1 MHVHLLEKLE
11 TKSVPKNREMDNYS
25 ISYSK
30 EDYASIIINNEY
42 NNDFVH
48 IFYSLQSLF
57 YNVSFDDTKKTTYK
71 IFKVK
76 W

>member
-1 MHVHLLEKLE
+1 MHLLEKLE

-30 EDYASIIINNEY
+30 EDYAGIIINSEY

-48 IFYSLQSLF
+48 LFYSLQSFFTISHLMIQGKLLIK
-57 YNVSFDDTKKTTYK
+57 YS
-71 IFKVK
+71 K
-76 W
+76 WNGK